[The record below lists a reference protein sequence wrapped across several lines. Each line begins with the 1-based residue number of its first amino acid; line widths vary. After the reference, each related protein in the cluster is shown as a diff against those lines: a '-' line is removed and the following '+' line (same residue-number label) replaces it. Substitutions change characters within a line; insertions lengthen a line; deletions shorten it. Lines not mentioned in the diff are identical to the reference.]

1 MDPPD
6 PLCVPIDDD
15 SPFKLKP
22 IKFWSYERWGVATP
36 CANEGFN
43 HSVTL
48 GVWRMRR
55 VKDVF
60 DDFYLAGRRTLCSAC
75 KARKQG
81 LLEERNQLKEALE
94 QEVGEEAAEEAI
106 SGSVAATDLEE
117 EPQVLLTMIAKLDT
131 EIKSFHYTSTTLNPR
146 VNKFVFERYP
156 GIAVAFPAI
165 LTHHAGISIEA
176 LMLISRAART
186 AQSSHDLENM
196 FIEFK
201 SLRNA
206 RARLSF
212 YQLQWLAGPRPP
224 LETPL

>member
-81 LLEERNQLKEALE
+81 LLEERNQ
-94 QEVGEEAAEEAI
+94 GRC
-106 SGSVAATDLEE
+106 
-117 EPQVLLTMIAKLDT
+117 KLCCG
-131 EIKSFHYTSTTLNPR
+131 
-146 VNKFVFERYP
+146 
-156 GIAVAFPAI
+156 GIGRGG
-165 LTHHAGISIEA
+165 AG
-176 LMLISRAART
+176 
-186 AQSSHDLENM
+186 D
-196 FIEFK
+196 
-201 SLRNA
+201 
-206 RARLSF
+206 
-212 YQLQWLAGPRPP
+212 
-224 LETPL
+224 